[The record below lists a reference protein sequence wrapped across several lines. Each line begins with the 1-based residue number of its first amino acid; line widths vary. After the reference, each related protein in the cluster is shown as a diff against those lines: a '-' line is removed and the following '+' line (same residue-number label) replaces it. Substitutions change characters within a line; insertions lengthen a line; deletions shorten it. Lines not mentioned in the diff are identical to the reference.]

1 APAGIVGALL
11 VLAAAIAG
19 VQNAIVHAGWAPA
32 PSWLGT
38 LADAVDGARPQP
50 WWGVVGAAAA
60 ACGVWLLVLAVKP
73 RRRTAIAVS
82 ARAVSTPAGT
92 HAHPATG
99 GNDSGR
105 DSDSVAADVA
115 ADVGDEDAATTVW
128 LRPVDAARLAGDI
141 ARAVPAVTGAA
152 ATATR
157 KKITV
162 TARTVDTDTAA
173 VRTQI
178 TDALTDRLA
187 PIAGQVRIDAAV
199 HTDKVHR

>member
-1 APAGIVGALL
+1 M
-11 VLAAAIAG
+11 
-19 VQNAIVHAGWAPA
+19 
-32 PSWLGT
+32 
-38 LADAVDGARPQP
+38 
-50 WWGVVGAAAA
+50 
-60 ACGVWLLVLAVKP
+60 
-73 RRRTAIAVS
+73 
-82 ARAVSTPAGT
+82 
-92 HAHPATG
+92 
-99 GNDSGR
+99 
-105 DSDSVAADVA
+105 
-115 ADVGDEDAATTVW
+115 W

-162 TARTVDTDTAA
+162 TARTVDADTAA

-199 HTDKVHR
+199 HPDKVHR

>member
-1 APAGIVGALL
+1 M
-11 VLAAAIAG
+11 
-19 VQNAIVHAGWAPA
+19 
-32 PSWLGT
+32 
-38 LADAVDGARPQP
+38 
-50 WWGVVGAAAA
+50 
-60 ACGVWLLVLAVKP
+60 
-73 RRRTAIAVS
+73 
-82 ARAVSTPAGT
+82 
-92 HAHPATG
+92 
-99 GNDSGR
+99 
-105 DSDSVAADVA
+105 
-115 ADVGDEDAATTVW
+115 
-128 LRPVDAARLAGDI
+128 RPVDAARLVGDI